1 MLLLYRRLGDLVDYS
16 SALNALD
23 LISYKV
29 RDSKLNISF
38 SIGL

>member
-1 MLLLYRRLGDLVDYS
+1 LLLYYCFRDLIDCFS
-16 SALNALD
+16 ILNTLD

-38 SIGL
+38 SIGP

>member
-1 MLLLYRRLGDLVDYS
+1 LGDLVDYS
-16 SALNALD
+16 SASNALD
-23 LISYKV
+23 LISCKV